1 MEISKELFEILSV
14 VLSALLVVLGWM
26 YSRRTEELKIMRSQ
40 LSERKHKA
48 YADLVSTLYSAFK
61 DTKNNEQTDM
71 KAAMSKM
78 MDAKRDI
85 FMYGS
90 DEVFRA
96 FNKWLENASQPWQ
109 FDEFLQFILS
119 IRKDIGGKTKLT
131 ADDVLLNLTQNKED
145 LRKFKEM
152 MKDQKRFH
160 HDFSFSRWCR
170 LHR

>member
-1 MEISKELFEILSV
+1 MSKEVLEILSV
-14 VLSALLVVLGWM
+14 ALTALLVVLGWM

-48 YADLVSTLYSAFK
+48 YAELVATFYSAFK
-61 DTKNNEQTDM
+61 DIMNHEQTDM

-78 MDAKRDI
+78 IDAKRDI

-109 FDEFLQFILS
+109 FDEFLKFILS
-119 IRKDIGGKTKLT
+119 IRKDICGKTKLT
-131 ADDVLLNLTQNKED
+131 TDDVLLNLTQDKEE
-145 LRKFKEM
+145 LRKFKEI
-152 MKDQKRFH
+152 MKTWKNMKKKQH
-160 HDFSFSRWCR
+160 YVHSR
-170 LHR
+170 

>member
-1 MEISKELFEILSV
+1 MVLSKEVLEILSII
-14 VLSALLVVLGWM
+14 LSALLIVLGWM

-48 YADLVSTLYSAFK
+48 YADLIATFYSAFK
-61 DTKNNEQTDM
+61 DTKNQKQTDM
-71 KAAMSKM
+71 KATMSKM

-109 FDEFLQFILS
+109 FDDFLNFILS
-119 IRKDIGGKTKLT
+119 IRKDICGKTKLT
-131 ADDVLLNLTQNKED
+131 ADDVLLNLTQNKEE
-145 LRKFKEM
+145 LRKFKEL
-152 MKDQKRFH
+152 MKTRMKSHPKSDLRIQNGNV
-160 HDFSFSRWCR
+160 
-170 LHR
+170 